1 MGPENNNNDEEIND
15 IENLENDKAVQAAKQ
30 VGKVAGNVAKNA
42 TEKARSAAKQKV
54 ASVAA
59 KVFSAILPYL
69 LVILGVILIIG
80 FLYAILTSMLSSI
93 SKGVDDL
100 GSSFVSVS
108 STDNLDNG
116 INIQDEQLENLA
128 RIIQKKGFSM
138 QSLYLSGDI
147 DYSKE
152 MNDPENIKQR
162 NKYLKQFLLAQ
173 LATQYPD
180 FGITED
186 ENHYNGIIKIKR
198 ADFNYPTLLIIQLYS
213 F

>member
-128 RIIQKKGFSM
+128 RIIQEKGFSM

-147 DYSKE
+147 DYSK
-152 MNDPENIKQR
+152 
-162 NKYLKQFLLAQ
+162 
-173 LATQYPD
+173 T
-180 FGITED
+180 
-186 ENHYNGIIKIKR
+186 
-198 ADFNYPTLLIIQLYS
+198 
-213 F
+213 